1 MQEKILYLLPGKGYN
16 IFYLIGMDE
25 RKNYRRMRS
34 LRTKAYFRKNRIERF
49 LIILKHFRKSM
60 LYIHKL
66 NRQGDFWNGSCKG
79 GKEYGKGLGG
89 EKMPVG

>member
-25 RKNYRRMRS
+25 RKKLWKNAQLAYK
-34 LRTKAYFRKNRIERF
+34 TYFRKNRIGRF

-66 NRQGDFWNGSCKG
+66 NRQGDFLNGSCKG